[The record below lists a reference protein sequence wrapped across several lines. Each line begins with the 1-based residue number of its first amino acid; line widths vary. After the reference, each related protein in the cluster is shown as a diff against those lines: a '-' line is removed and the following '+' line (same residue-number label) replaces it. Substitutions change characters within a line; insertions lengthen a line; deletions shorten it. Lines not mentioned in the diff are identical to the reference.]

1 MEWKAVWVVLMVLI
15 SYYLYNMR
23 LCMSSIILLPKESDI
38 LFLASFS
45 GNDKAEIHFEER
57 DGITP
62 QLHHLITLEK

>member
-1 MEWKAVWVVLMVLI
+1 
-15 SYYLYNMR
+15 
-23 LCMSSIILLPKESDI
+23 MSSIILLPKESDI

-62 QLHHLITLEK
+62 QITTQLRLICEWCLRGMIDLKLGFS

>member
-1 MEWKAVWVVLMVLI
+1 VALVVLI

-23 LCMSSIILLPKESDI
+23 FCMSSILLPKESVI

-45 GNDKAEIHFEER
+45 GKDKAEIHFEER

-62 QLHHLITLEK
+62 QITT